1 MADRRQNDHRPIQT
15 SAVIVLGTLK
25 PPEKPPPSPP
35 TPAILPY
42 DGTLCQP
49 SEAFSLGAEQQPAS
63 SPLSP
68 TLSSS
73 SSQEQEPSAND
84 AAAVS
89 RVLDE
94 DETRRRR
101 LERGL
106 HVLAT
111 EARALASLAQ
121 LYETD
126 GMARQ
131 GFNGAVNLLARTCAG
146 GGKVVVIG
154 VGKSGHIGRKLV
166 ATLQSLGVGAALLHP
181 TEALHGDLGLIGARD
196 ALLFITY
203 SGRTPELQQLLPHL
217 DECLPAIVLT
227 SHTRREDC
235 ELVQLLSTRR
245 AQEQV
250 VLLCAPIP
258 EAELTSFGVAAPST
272 STTTALALCDALAM
286 TVAAELD
293 SDVASRFARNHPGG
307 AIGAA
312 VAATSACESRAASM
326 KHEEMQGQGGLLEHI
341 AVPWQDMAQEH
352 GLSHDSL
359 GVDLLRAGYASKTG
373 WVRIQANGETAAVA
387 APGRIRQL
395 SRSELGLP
403 LRDVAHA
410 VVAMQDVVVLAGDM
424 SIHGAADVVRAMMR
438 PSPEAQGGE
447 AAAGLEA
454 ACCGPEAVI
463 AVAHGDS
470 IVGLLEAG
478 QLLER
483 QEAAA
488 Q

>member
-1 MADRRQNDHRPIQT
+1 MMERRQNDHRPIQT
-15 SAVIVLGTLK
+15 SAVIVLGTIK

-35 TPAILPY
+35 TVGIVP
-42 DGTLCQP
+42 DKSTLCQP
-49 SEAFSLGAEQQPAS
+49 IEAFSLGTEQQPIS

-73 SSQEQEPSAND
+73 SQEQEKSSD
-84 AAAVS
+84 DQAVS
-89 RVLDE
+89 CVRHE

-101 LERGL
+101 LSRGL

-126 GMARQ
+126 AMARE
-131 GFNGAVNLLARTCAG
+131 GFDGAVNILARTCAG

-154 VGKSGHIGRKLV
+154 MGKSGHIGRKLV

-196 ALLFITY
+196 ALLFISY
-203 SGRTPELQQLLPHL
+203 SGRTPELKQLLPHL
-217 DECLPAIVLT
+217 DDSLPAVILT

-235 ELVQLLSTRR
+235 ELLQQLSRSR
-245 AQEQV
+245 AQDDV
-250 VLLCAPIP
+250 VLLSAPIP
-258 EAELTSFGVAAPST
+258 EAEVTSFGVAAPST

-293 SDVASRFARNHPGG
+293 SDVPLRFARNHPGG
-307 AIGAA
+307 AIGAG
-312 VAATSACESRAASM
+312 VAADSASVSRADSIRY
-326 KHEEMQGQGGLLEHI
+326 EDMQEQCGLLEHI
-341 AVPWQDMAQEH
+341 AVPWQDISEQH

-359 GVDLLRAGYASKTG
+359 GADLLLAGYASKTG
-373 WVRIQANGETAAVA
+373 WVRIQADGEAEAIA

-395 SRSELGLP
+395 SRTDLGLP
-403 LRDVAHA
+403 LRDVAH
-410 VVAMQDVVVLAGDM
+410 VVVSMQDVVALAADM

-438 PSPEAQGGE
+438 PSPEAQDDE

-454 ACCGPEAVI
+454 GCCGPEAVI
-463 AVAHGDS
+463 AVTDGDI

-483 QEAAA
+483 QEGAA